1 MSDSNETAGFLASLG
16 EAVGGF
22 IAGIPAALGSFFSGV
37 GEGAG
42 VHGIFDWIALLVG
55 IALLLTAAR
64 GIRAGRVLG
73 PALRGVIG
81 VALMGWAVT

>member
-1 MSDSNETAGFLASLG
+1 MAKTDSALQSAG

-22 IAGIPAALGSFFSGV
+22 IASIPPALASFFGGV
-37 GEGAG
+37 GAGAG
-42 VHGIFDWIALLVG
+42 VHGIIDWA
-55 IALLLTAAR
+55 ALLLGIGFLLSVIR
-64 GIRAGRVLG
+64 GIRRGRIVG

>member
-1 MSDSNETAGFLASLG
+1 MSDGNETGGFLASLG
-16 EAVGGF
+16 ETVGGF
-22 IAGIPAALGSFFSGV
+22 VAGIPAALGSFFGGV

-42 VHGIFDWIALLVG
+42 VHGVFDWIALLMG
-55 IALLLTAAR
+55 IALLLTSAR
-64 GIRAGRVLG
+64 GIRAGRILG

>member
-1 MSDSNETAGFLASLG
+1 MSDDGETGGFLASIG

-22 IAGIPAALGSFFSGV
+22 IAGIPSALGSFFGGV

-42 VHGIFDWIALLVG
+42 VHGFFDWAALLVG
-55 IALLLTAAR
+55 IALLEAV
-64 GIRAGRVLG
+64 VLCNLG
-73 PALRGVIG
+73 GVIG

>member
-1 MSDSNETAGFLASLG
+1 MNNTEESAGFLQTVG
-16 EAVGGF
+16 ESIGGL
-22 IAGIPAALGSFFSGV
+22 IAGIPSALGSFFSGV

-42 VHGIFDWIALLVG
+42 VNGLLDWILLLLG
-55 IALLLTAAR
+55 LALLLSVIK
-64 GIRAGRVLG
+64 GIKAGRIVG